1 MNLTE
6 IFSAIKEESLSRGQ
20 LENYEQD
27 LASVYAEMMMSIAT
41 LKKARAL
48 FLYSRGQ
55 EHPELPAVKIKMT
68 WDATDEG
75 LKLIEL
81 ESQVKAVSRIL
92 SSVKSR
98 IYQSY

>member
-6 IFSAIKEESLSRGQ
+6 LFSKIKEESLSRGQ
-20 LENYEQD
+20 LEQYEQD
-27 LASVYAEMMMSIAT
+27 LASVYAEMMMKIAT
-41 LKKARAL
+41 LKKSRAL
-48 FLYSRGQ
+48 YLYTKGQ
-55 EHPELPAVKIKMT
+55 EHAELPAVKIKII

-75 LKLIEL
+75 LSLIEL